1 MVSARLRRG
10 RIAFLMTPIAI
21 TYDTESNRCN
31 NIHRV
36 GDTYQTPFW
45 LHHLCIGW
53 HRHLKIMRKKKIFFG
68 RINTTCQLRFLMFMS
83 IKCVKPTKR
92 TEAHFCSSQC
102 QTNIF
107 QLIIFCLS
115 NTSNPFKILQL

>member
-1 MVSARLRRG
+1 
-10 RIAFLMTPIAI
+10 MTQH
-21 TYDTESNRCN
+21 NRYN

-45 LHHLCIGW
+45 SYHHCIGW
-53 HRHLKIMRKKKIFFG
+53 HRHLKIMRKQKIFFG
-68 RINTTCQLRFLMFMS
+68 RINTTCQLCFLMFMS

-102 QTNIF
+102 QTNIV
-107 QLIIFCLS
+107 QLITLLIKHERS
-115 NTSNPFKILQL
+115 VQNITTVNNV